1 MLVGDG
7 PQVNFFSIRPF
18 IEYGRDK
25 ERIMRCPL
33 GDSRDYE
40 TNIPD
45 KLQKTNLKI
54 EKNRDEMNRYHKFL
68 PAVLLLLST
77 VLIIMNSRH

>member
-7 PQVNFFSIRPF
+7 PQVNLFSLRPF
-18 IEYGRDK
+18 IEYGR
-25 ERIMRCPL
+25 ERIMRCPS

-54 EKNRDEMNRYHKFL
+54 EKNRDEMNRYHNFL
-68 PAVLLLLST
+68 PAVLF
-77 VLIIMNSRH
+77 

>member
-7 PQVNFFSIRPF
+7 PQVNLFSVRPF
-18 IEYGRDK
+18 IEYGRG
-25 ERIMRCPL
+25 IMRCPS

-68 PAVLLLLST
+68 PAVLF
-77 VLIIMNSRH
+77 

>member
-7 PQVNFFSIRPF
+7 PQVNFFSVRPF
-18 IEYGRDK
+18 IEYGGDK
-25 ERIMRCPL
+25 ERIMRCPS

-68 PAVLLLLST
+68 PAVLF
-77 VLIIMNSRH
+77 

>member
-1 MLVGDG
+1 MEE
-7 PQVNFFSIRPF
+7 I
-18 IEYGRDK
+18 K
-25 ERIMRCPL
+25 KRIMRCL
-33 GDSRDYE
+33 SGDSRDYE

-54 EKNRDEMNRYHKFL
+54 EKNRDEMNRYHKFF
-68 PAVLLLLST
+68 PGVLLLLST

>member
-7 PQVNFFSIRPF
+7 PQVNLFSVRPF
-18 IEYGRDK
+18 IEYGQDK
-25 ERIMRCPL
+25 ERIMRCPS

-54 EKNRDEMNRYHKFL
+54 EKNRDEMNRYQFL
-68 PAVLLLLST
+68 PAVLF
-77 VLIIMNSRH
+77 